1 MKERSLDEFVETAET
16 DGDAEEETPSGGATV
31 TGESVGEEE
40 ETANAEDND
49 RVHPES
55 VEPAAV
61 TSRVVPGGTACEGC
75 GEQVSRL
82 WTSED
87 GERCR
92 DCKHW

>member
-1 MKERSLDEFVETAET
+1 MEERSLDEFVETTENGSDS
-16 DGDAEEETPSGGATV
+16 DGDKQTTAGPDDDSRASPGAD
-31 TGESVGEEE
+31 GP
-40 ETANAEDND
+40 D

-75 GEQVSRL
+75 GEEVSRL
-82 WTSED
+82 WTGED

-92 DCKHW
+92 DCKEW